1 MNVVELKNISKSF
14 GNSLANDSIDLA
26 VKRGEI
32 HCLLGENGAG
42 KTTLMKILF
51 GLYSRDQG
59 SILINGEE
67 VEIKS
72 PRQAIELGLGMI
84 HQHFMLVGR
93 LTVTENIIAGR
104 EPRRGILIDY
114 AEGMRQV
121 KELTATYQ
129 LSVNPGAR
137 VEDISIGEQQRV
149 EILKALYRQAEILIL
164 DEPTAVLT
172 PQETGELFAVLKK
185 LKESGKTIIFITH
198 KLKETMAIS
207 DRVTILRDGK
217 KVATI
222 ATSATSPTELAR
234 LMVGREVILRVKKA
248 AAMVGKTV
256 LQADHLTYYHKK
268 NNRQLEQLS
277 FVIKAGEILGVAGV
291 EGNGQQELEELLTG
305 LSRNSQGK
313 IFFKGKDISSWS
325 TRERR
330 YAGIGHIPSD
340 RLKRGL
346 IADFNLEK
354 NLILGSE
361 WQQPYARKG
370 FLDYKVIRENS
381 KVIIERFRI
390 KTSGSQALVRD
401 LSGGNQQKVIIGREL
416 RREPELI
423 VAAQPTRGVDVGA
436 IEYIHKL
443 LLKMREEGKGVLLI
457 SAELD
462 ELLSLSD
469 RLIVLYEGRIVASG
483 NTVDFTEAE
492 LGLLM
497 AGQGRGGVKNGPT
510 E

>member
-1 MNVVELKNISKSF
+1 M
-14 GNSLANDSIDLA
+14 
-26 VKRGEI
+26 
-32 HCLLGENGAG
+32 
-42 KTTLMKILF
+42 
-51 GLYSRDQG
+51 
-59 SILINGEE
+59 
-67 VEIKS
+67 
-72 PRQAIELGLGMI
+72 
-84 HQHFMLVGR
+84 
-93 LTVTENIIAGR
+93 
-104 EPRRGILIDY
+104 
-114 AEGMRQV
+114 
-121 KELTATYQ
+121 
-129 LSVNPGAR
+129 
-137 VEDISIGEQQRV
+137 
-149 EILKALYRQAEILIL
+149 
-164 DEPTAVLT
+164 
-172 PQETGELFAVLKK
+172 
-185 LKESGKTIIFITH
+185 
-198 KLKETMAIS
+198 
-207 DRVTILRDGK
+207 
-217 KVATI
+217 
-222 ATSATSPTELAR
+222 
-234 LMVGREVILRVKKA
+234 
-248 AAMVGKTV
+248 
-256 LQADHLTYYHKK
+256 
-268 NNRQLEQLS
+268 
-277 FVIKAGEILGVAGV
+277 IKAGEILGVAGV

-346 IADFNLEK
+346 IPDFNLEK

-361 WQQPYARKG
+361 WQQPYAKKG

-381 KVIIERFRI
+381 KVIIERFKI